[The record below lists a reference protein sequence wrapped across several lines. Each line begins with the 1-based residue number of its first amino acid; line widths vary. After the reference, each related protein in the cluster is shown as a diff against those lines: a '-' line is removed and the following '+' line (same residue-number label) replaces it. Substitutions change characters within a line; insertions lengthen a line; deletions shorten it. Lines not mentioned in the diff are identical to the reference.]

1 MIKNIK
7 KKLFVSCRFFG
18 FVLIFV
24 IPKILSAQSLPVGLF
39 ETVEEAY
46 RRQQLLGNDT
56 SNASYMIRPLF
67 INKNNLHLLGE
78 SNSLN
83 DFRKELFLS
92 KNGKNVIYALPLVWQ
107 NQYNTKHPYGMND
120 GLMVPARGYQTQFST
135 GIFAKLGPLSIQL
148 RPEFVFAE
156 NKDFRELYEVD
167 NGAAFAE
174 SYAKYYNRID
184 LPERFGNGSYAK
196 VGWGQSSIRLTF
208 DPVSFGISNEN
219 LWWGPGVRNSLLMSN
234 NAPGFK
240 HLTLNTSK
248 PIKTYIGTFE
258 AQIIAGRLEQSGV
271 NLTAGSSF
279 KAKPDDWRYLS
290 AIVVTWQPKWIPN
303 LYFGFDRS
311 FITYRKDMGRK
322 LGDYLPIFSS
332 LEKVAYGDPDLTD
345 NAMNEDDLRKRD
357 QYISGFA
364 RWVMPE
370 SHTEIYFQYG
380 RNDHAYDTRD
390 AIVMPEH
397 SRAYIV
403 GLRKLIPLT
412 RAKEFIEVMVELT
425 QMEGSS
431 TGDVRA
437 QPSWYTHYQVKAG
450 YTNMG
455 QVLGSGIGPGSNL
468 QTVNVG
474 WVKGLNKIGLQ
485 VERTAHNNDF
495 FYSSGAYGIR
505 NHWIDLAF
513 SGRYDVSFRQ
523 FLLSSSLTYIRSLN
537 YQYAIKNGKTFWDW
551 DKQDAGNLQFK
562 VGVLYNF
569 Q

>member
-7 KKLFVSCRFFG
+7 KRIVVLCRFLG

-24 IPKILSAQSLPVGLF
+24 FPKNSFAQTLPVGLF

-67 INKNNLHLLGE
+67 INSDNLHLLND
-78 SNSLN
+78 SKSLT

-92 KNGKNVIYALPLVWQ
+92 KNRKSAIYALPITWQ

-120 GLMVPARGYQTQFST
+120 GLMVPARGYQTQFSA
-135 GIFAKLGPLSIQL
+135 GVFAKLGPLSVQL

-156 NKDFRELYEVD
+156 NKDFIELHEID
-167 NGAAFAE
+167 NGAAFAKG
-174 SYAKYYNRID
+174 YAKYYNKID
-184 LPERFGNGSYAK
+184 LPERFGSGSYTK
-196 VGWGQSSIRLTF
+196 LGWGQSSIRLTF

-258 AQIIAGRLEQSGV
+258 AQIIAGRLEKSGIDIPD
-271 NLTAGSSF
+271 GSLFSD
-279 KAKPDDWRYLS
+279 KPDNWRYLS
-290 AIVVTWQPKWIPN
+290 AIVVTWQPKWVPN

-311 FITYRKDMGRK
+311 FITYRKDMGKK

-345 NAMNEDDLRKRD
+345 NALNEEDLRKRD
-357 QYISGFA
+357 QYISAFA

-370 SHTEIYFQYG
+370 SHTEMYFQFG
-380 RNDHAYDTRD
+380 RNDHAYDIRD
-390 AIVMPEH
+390 AVVMPEH

-403 GLRKLIPLT
+403 GLRKLIPLH
-412 RAKEFIEVMVELT
+412 RANEFIEVMVEFT
-425 QMEGSS
+425 QMEGSP
-431 TGDVRA
+431 TGNVRA
-437 QPSWYTHYQVKAG
+437 QPSWYVHNQVKAG

-455 QVLGSGIGPGSNL
+455 QVLGAGIGPGSNL
-468 QTVNVG
+468 QSLNLG
-474 WVKGLNKIGLQ
+474 WVKGLNRIGLQ
-485 VERTAHNNDF
+485 LERIAHNNDF
-495 FYSSGAYGIR
+495 FYDSGAYGIR
-505 NHWIDLAF
+505 NHWIDLAL
-513 SGRYDVSFRQ
+513 SGKYDVSFRQ
-523 FLLSSSLTYIRSLN
+523 FMLNSSLTYIRSLN
-537 YQYAIKNGKTFWDW
+537 YQYAIKNGETFWNW
-551 DKQDAGNLQFK
+551 NKQDANNLQFK

-569 Q
+569 